1 MNNLMIEAALAGLS
15 ALLFIWGMYAYL
27 GFRKEK
33 KEIKQVYGA
42 HFQDREER
50 SSFISSLGDRFDKSK
65 NANAVREKLLQA
77 NVTLLPSEFYAI
89 LILVGFAIGI
99 FLFTVFNLGFFM
111 SFIVGAIVSLS
122 SNFLF
127 FIVRKNKYMDRI
139 SDQLSEVCRMMAN
152 STKAGLTINQAIEV
166 VAGEVGG
173 PAGEEFKNMAHNL
186 RLGVDME
193 RVLKQLEKKISTKEF
208 KLFVA
213 TILIQ
218 RKSGG
223 NLSAVLEEM
232 ARTLDERKIL
242 KQTVKTMTA
251 EQRFI
256 SYILPAMP
264 IFMIFMLNSVMDGFI
279 DPIFTLPGA
288 ILTIIFAI
296 GLIISFVLVRAV
308 TNIRV

>member
-1 MNNLMIEAALAGLS
+1 MMFEASLAGLA

-33 KEIKQVYGA
+33 KEIKQVFGA
-42 HFQDREER
+42 HFQKNQER
-50 SSFISSLGDRFDKSK
+50 TSFISTIGDRFDTSK
-65 NANAVREKLLQA
+65 QAAKVKEKLLQA

-89 LILVGFAIGI
+89 LILIGFAIGI
-99 FLFTVFNLGFFM
+99 FMFTVMNM
-111 SFIVGAIVSLS
+111 SFFTSFLVGGIISIC

-127 FIVRKNKYMDRI
+127 FIIRKNKYMDRM

-152 STKAGLTINQAIEV
+152 STKAGLTINQAVEV

-193 RVLKQLEKKISTKEF
+193 RVLKQLERRVPTKEF

-223 NLSAVLEEM
+223 NLSAVLDEM

-242 KQTVKTMTA
+242 KQTIKTMTA

-264 IFMIFMLNSVMDGFI
+264 IVMIFMMNTVMDGFI
-279 DPIFTLPGA
+279 SPIFTLPGM
-288 ILTIIFAI
+288 ILLIIFTI